1 MKLMETKISKRYWR
15 LRATAWLAA
24 LAIVGSVSAIH
35 AEEPSASPAKVD
47 RKVSADVRKEI
58 LKMEDRL
65 REAIEKRDSEALD
78 HLLADYYTDA
88 MEEGERALS
97 KRGALIQC
105 EAGKLD
111 PLSIKKPEIT
121 QNGDRITVEGR
132 SNMTVKDEKTGKT
145 EARPVEVHRV
155 WTQKDGQW
163 FLGAQLRGLVNER
176 EKEQR
181 N

>member
-1 MKLMETKISKRYWR
+1 M
-15 LRATAWLAA
+15 
-24 LAIVGSVSAIH
+24 VGYVSAIH
-35 AEEPSASPAKVD
+35 AEEPSPSPVKPG

-97 KRGALIQC
+97 KRGALVQC
-105 EAGKLD
+105 EAGKLEF
-111 PLSIKKPEIT
+111 LSIKKPEIT
-121 QNGDRITVEGR
+121 LNVDRITVEGR
-132 SNMTVKDEKTGKT
+132 SKMTVKDEKTGK
-145 EARPVEVHRV
+145 VEERAVHVQRV

-163 FLGAQLRGLVNER
+163 FLGAQLRGLLDER
-176 EKEQR
+176 DKER
-181 N
+181 RD

>member
-1 MKLMETKISKRYWR
+1 MKLIDTKVSKRHGQ
-15 LRATAWLAA
+15 LRTASWLVA
-24 LAIVGSVSAIH
+24 LAIVGCVSALQ
-35 AEEPSASPAKVD
+35 AEEPSASPAKAD
-47 RKVSADVRKEI
+47 RKVSVNVRNEI
-58 LKMEDRL
+58 LKLEDRL

-97 KRGALIQC
+97 KRGALLQC

-111 PLSIKKPEIT
+111 SLSIKKPEIT
-121 QNGDRITVEGR
+121 QNADRITVAGR

-145 EARPVEVHRV
+145 EARPVQVHRV

-163 FLGAQLRGLVNER
+163 FLGAQLRGLVDER
-176 EKEQR
+176 EKER
-181 N
+181 PN